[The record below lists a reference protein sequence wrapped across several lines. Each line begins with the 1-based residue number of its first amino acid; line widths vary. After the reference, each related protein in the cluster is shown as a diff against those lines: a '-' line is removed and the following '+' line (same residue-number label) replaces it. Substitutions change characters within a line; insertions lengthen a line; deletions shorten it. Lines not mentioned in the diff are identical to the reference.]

1 MANLLREGGYCN
13 LHNHGTAHWSGVYYV
28 TGNPSVPGRPF
39 SGKLEFVD
47 PRPAATMLLLEHFT
61 IYGRQILDPQPGTM
75 VAFPS
80 WLQHHV
86 HPYFGPGERISVAF
100 NAIPD
105 HLDSWG
111 YTIQF
116 S

>member
-1 MANLLREGGYCN
+1 
-13 LHNHGTAHWSGVYYV
+13 
-28 TGNPSVPGRPF
+28 
-39 SGKLEFVD
+39 
-47 PRPAATMLLLEHFT
+47 MLLLEHFT

-75 VAFPS
+75 VALPS